1 MLHNNEIL
9 MSQTEQQQAQ
19 FFLNVKQPM
28 LRSGYSSP
36 CLSPRNWLMTLAVLQ
51 YTPHRP
57 RQKELRGPIKSAEQ
71 PTIGLKPTV
80 CRPSL
85 YRVVG
90 GNDPPCRKPLALFF
104 TGWNPAKDFLLSV
117 RPRFPFNTAKY
128 CHIIAI

>member
-9 MSQTEQQQAQ
+9 MSQTEQQAQ

-51 YTPHRP
+51 YTPHGP

-71 PTIGLKPTV
+71 PTIGLNPTV
-80 CRPSL
+80 FCHLFISL
-85 YRVVG
+85 TIYDDTEGCVAGLVDCMTSWSFT
-90 GNDPPCRKPLALFF
+90 NPL
-104 TGWNPAKDFLLSV
+104 
-117 RPRFPFNTAKY
+117 
-128 CHIIAI
+128 